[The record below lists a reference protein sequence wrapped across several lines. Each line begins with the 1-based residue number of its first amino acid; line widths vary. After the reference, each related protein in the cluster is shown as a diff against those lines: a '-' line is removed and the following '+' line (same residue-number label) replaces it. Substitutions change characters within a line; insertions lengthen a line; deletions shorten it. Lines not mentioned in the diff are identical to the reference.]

1 MSAESATPRPPSTS
15 PETAPG
21 PTVSGTGRVTGV
33 AGVGALIRPGVLT
46 AVLPAELVAA
56 AVAATG
62 RGERRR
68 CKLPATAVV
77 YFVICLCLFA
87 GADTLAPPGYRPVM
101 SSLMRGLRRTGR
113 YRLPVSSAFTK
124 ARQRLGSAPMRWLFE
139 QTRGTIANPGT
150 PGAFALG
157 LRLVSWDGALFDVA
171 DTPSHHQQFPA
182 GTGVGDPQ
190 IRVLTLTECATH
202 AVIDAVFGGAG
213 TNSEQAL
220 AATLSG
226 ALTPGM
232 LLLADR
238 LFPGYELWGKAHAS
252 GAQLLWRV
260 KCKNVYHPVADLPDG
275 SQLAVMATPRD
286 AQRYGKARFE
296 GRPISAPPQGQLIRV
311 IDYTITVRSTDA
323 GQRQETFRLITTLLD
338 HQAYPAAQLAALYP
352 QRWESETAN
361 SEIKCR
367 LKGARFAL
375 RSRTPEL
382 VRQEVWALLV
392 TYQALTRLAFDAAT
406 SARTAAARISFSV
419 TLRTV
424 RDSIPGHV
432 TRTPVTLSR
441 AYARAVIDIA
451 GQQLATRRPRSQPRK
466 VKPPQHKYEHLRRGE
481 RRSPGTVA
489 RTLQIVPKTGAGARS
504 P

>member
-1 MSAESATPRPPSTS
+1 MVAGA
-15 PETAPG
+15 
-21 PTVSGTGRVTGV
+21 GRVTPVTG
-33 AGVGALIRPGVLT
+33 AGGLIRPGVLT
-46 AVLPAELVAA
+46 AQLPPALVAA
-56 AVAATG
+56 AVAACG
-62 RGERRR
+62 SGERRR
-68 CKLPATAVV
+68 CRLPAVAVV
-77 YFVICLCLFA
+77 YFVISLCLFS

-101 SSLMRGLRRTGR
+101 SSLMRGVRPAGR

-124 ARQRLGSAPMRWLFE
+124 ARQRLGQAPLRWLFE
-139 QTRGTIANPGT
+139 QTRGPVASPGT
-150 PGAFALG
+150 PGAYALG
-157 LRLVSWDGALFDVA
+157 LRLVSWDGALFEVA
-171 DTPSHHQQFPA
+171 DTPAHHQQFPA

-213 TNSEQAL
+213 SHSEQAL
-220 AATLSG
+220 AATLSR

-238 LFPGYELWGKAHAS
+238 LFPGYELWTKAHAT

-275 SQLAVMATPRD
+275 SQLAVMATPRE

-296 GRPISAPPQGQLIRV
+296 HRPISAPPQGQLIRV
-311 IDYTITVRSTDA
+311 IDYIITIAGKDE
-323 GQRQETFRLITTLLD
+323 GQRRQTFRLITTLLD

-352 QRWESETAN
+352 QRWESETSN

-392 TYQALTRLAFDAAT
+392 TYQALTRLAFDAAA
-406 SARTAAARISFSV
+406 SAGTAADRISFSV
-419 TLRTV
+419 TLRSV
-424 RDSIPGHV
+424 RDSIPGHAA
-432 TRTPVTLSR
+432 RTPVTLSR
-441 AYARAVIDIA
+441 AYARTIIDIG
-451 GQQLATRRPRSQPRK
+451 GQQLARRRSRSQPRK
-466 VKPPQHKYEHLRRGE
+466 VKPPQHKYDHLRRGE
-481 RRSPGTVA
+481 RRTPGTVD
-489 RTLQIVPKTGAGARS
+489 RTMQIVPKIGAGARS

>member
-1 MSAESATPRPPSTS
+1 LSAESAMPRPPTTT
-15 PETAPG
+15 PEKASG
-21 PTVSGTGRVTGV
+21 PTVSDTGRVIQG
-33 AGVGALIRPGVLT
+33 AGAGGLIRPGVLT
-46 AVLPAELVAA
+46 AVLPPELVAA

-62 RGERRR
+62 TGERRR

-77 YFVICLCLFA
+77 YFVITLCLFS

-101 SSLMRGLRRTGR
+101 SSLMRGLRRAGR

-124 ARQRLGSAPMRWLFE
+124 ARQRLGQAPMRWLFE
-139 QTRGTIANPGT
+139 QTRGPVASAGT
-150 PGAFALG
+150 PGAFALR
-157 LRLVSWDGALFDVA
+157 LRLVSWDGALFEVA
-171 DTPSHHQQFPA
+171 DTPAHHQQFPA

-213 TNSEQAL
+213 TPSEQAL
-220 AATLSG
+220 AATLSR

-238 LFPGYELWGKAHAS
+238 LFPGHELWGKAHAT

-260 KCKNVYHPVADLPDG
+260 KHKNVYHPVADLPDG

-286 AQRYGKARFE
+286 AQRYGKARFD

-311 IDYTITVRSTDA
+311 IDYAITVRSKDE
-323 GQRQETFRLITTLLD
+323 GQRRQTFRLITTLLD
-338 HQAYPAAQLAALYP
+338 HQAYPAAQVAALYP
-352 QRWESETAN
+352 QRWESETSN

-382 VRQEVWALLV
+382 VGQEVWALLV

-406 SARTAAARISFSV
+406 SAGTAAERISFSV
-419 TLRTV
+419 TLRSV

-432 TRTPVTLSR
+432 ARTAVTLSR
-441 AYARAVIDIA
+441 AYARTVIDI
-451 GQQLATRRPRSQPRK
+451 GEQRLAERRSRSQPRK
-466 VKPPQHKYEHLRRGE
+466 VKPPQHKYEHLHRGE
-481 RRSPGTVA
+481 RRSPGTVE
-489 RTLQIVPKTGAGARS
+489 RTLQILPKIGIGPRT

>member
-1 MSAESATPRPPSTS
+1 
-15 PETAPG
+15 
-21 PTVSGTGRVTGV
+21 
-33 AGVGALIRPGVLT
+33 VG
-46 AVLPAELVAA
+46 A

-62 RGERRR
+62 SGERRR

-77 YFVICLCLFA
+77 YFVISLCLFS

-101 SSLMRGLRRTGR
+101 SSLMRGVRPAGR

-124 ARQRLGSAPMRWLFE
+124 ARQRLGPAPMRWLFE
-139 QTRGTIANPGT
+139 QTRGPIANPGT

-171 DTPSHHQQFPA
+171 DTPAHHQQFPA
-182 GTGVGDPQ
+182 GTGVGNPQ

-213 TNSEQAL
+213 NHSEQAL
-220 AATLSG
+220 AATLSR

-238 LFPGYELWGKAHAS
+238 LFPGYELWTKAHAT

-296 GRPISAPPQGQLIRV
+296 HRPISAPPQGQLIRV
-311 IDYTITVRSTDA
+311 IDYTITVASKDT

-338 HQAYPAAQLAALYP
+338 HRAYPAAQLAALYP
-352 QRWESETAN
+352 QRWESETSN

-406 SARTAAARISFSV
+406 RAGTAAERISFSV
-419 TLRTV
+419 TLRSV
-424 RDSIPGHV
+424 RDSIPRYV
-432 TRTPVTLSR
+432 ARTAVTLSR
-441 AYARAVIDIA
+441 AYARAVIAIGD
-451 GQQLATRRPRSQPRK
+451 QQLAKRRSRGQPRK
-466 VKPPQHKYEHLRRGE
+466 VKPPQHKYEHLRRANGAAPAPSTASCTSSPRPE
-481 RRSPGTVA
+481 PAPQAPNSPALNAPWWITPDVRSVQDA
-489 RTLQIVPKTGAGARS
+489 RQPRSAGS
-504 P
+504 LP